1 MYRKVVLCCMLF
13 LSVAVFAQRTERVC
27 EEYVY
32 YPPGN
37 MSLDD
42 AKRIALER
50 AQTQAIEKRFG
61 RLISQSNTTF
71 ISNRNGE
78 SSVDFSS
85 SAESQ
90 VKGDWI
96 ETIGQPEFS
105 IFYEQGMLV
114 VKVVV
119 TGRIREI
126 ISAQI
131 DIKAEVLCN
140 GTDLKFARTDFKH
153 GDDIYLYFQSPV
165 NGYLAVYLLDEATQM
180 VNCYLPY
187 EGSSESIVSIEKDS
201 SYIFFSRKHAGDN
214 AYLVDEYQM
223 ECSAPIERNTLY
235 IIFSTNK
242 FAKAISNKVGDRLPP
257 GLPFK
262 EFHKWLAKGKQRDR
276 EMLHLTRLLTITK

>member
-1 MYRKVVLCCMLF
+1 M
-13 LSVAVFAQRTERVC
+13 
-27 EEYVY
+27 
-32 YPPGN
+32 
-37 MSLDD
+37 
-42 AKRIALER
+42 
-50 AQTQAIEKRFG
+50 
-61 RLISQSNTTF
+61 
-71 ISNRNGE
+71 
-78 SSVDFSS
+78 
-85 SAESQ
+85 
-90 VKGDWI
+90 
-96 ETIGQPEFS
+96 
-105 IFYEQGMLV
+105 

-180 VNCYLPY
+180 VNCCLPY

-242 FAKAISNKVGDRLPP
+242 FAKAISNKVGDRLSP

>member
-13 LSVAVFAQRTERVC
+13 LSVVVFAQRTERVC

-119 TGRIREI
+119 VGRIREI

-140 GTDLKFARTDFKH
+140 GTDLKFARTDFKN
-153 GDDIYLYFQSPV
+153 GDDLYLFFQSPV
-165 NGYLAVYLLDEATQM
+165 NGYLAVYLLDEVTQM
-180 VNCYLPY
+180 VYCLLPY
-187 EGSSESIVSIEKDS
+187 KGSSESIVLVKKDTP
-201 SYIFFSRKHAGDN
+201 YFFFSAKHAGDN
-214 AYLVDEYQM
+214 VQLVDEYTM
-223 ECSAPIERNTLY
+223 TCSGTIERNTLY
-235 IIFSTNK
+235 IIFSPNE
-242 FAKAISNKVGDRLPP
+242 FAKANSNDVNEQLPP
-257 GLPFK
+257 ELPFK

-276 EMLHLTRLLTITK
+276 EMFHLTRLLTITR

>member
-13 LSVAVFAQRTERVC
+13 LSVVVFAQRTERVC

-131 DIKAEVLCN
+131 DIKAEVL
-140 GTDLKFARTDFKH
+140 
-153 GDDIYLYFQSPV
+153 
-165 NGYLAVYLLDEATQM
+165 ATVQ
-180 VNCYLPY
+180 
-187 EGSSESIVSIEKDS
+187 I
-201 SYIFFSRKHAGDN
+201 
-214 AYLVDEYQM
+214 
-223 ECSAPIERNTLY
+223 
-235 IIFSTNK
+235 
-242 FAKAISNKVGDRLPP
+242 
-257 GLPFK
+257 
-262 EFHKWLAKGKQRDR
+262 
-276 EMLHLTRLLTITK
+276 